1 MSYWED
7 RQEQAYLAAEQK
19 ANDYFKE
26 LEASF
31 RQAKREIEYVIN
43 DFYTRY
49 ADANGVSYQ
58 QAQRLLSK
66 AEIGDLNDYIKKV
79 YAHIGEFDLEVENM
93 SIKARITRYQALET
107 QVNAI
112 LNRLYAVDYEQLGGR
127 TLKEI
132 YEEGYFREW
141 FNIDQYKG
149 FHSNFAGISPE
160 LVDSYVS
167 YPFNGANFS
176 TRLWKQ
182 KDYLQA
188 QLMESMTTMMVT
200 GTHPRSLSR
209 DFAKKFNAREFDA
222 YRLLHTEGSFMASQ
236 ATHDIYKQDDVE
248 KYQVIATL
256 DSKTCG
262 ICGELDNKVF
272 DVDKAVAGVNMPPF
286 HCFCRCTDVPFYDAE
301 DLSGQT
307 RVARDADGNSIE
319 VPADMSYNEWKAQF
333 LDSEKDGSQKRRKR
347 TKQEL
352 QKNSEKYLET
362 VKKYSTRESKWS
374 GKIVVDD
381 EKCKA
386 EKIAGRKQW
395 NCDILLKTTASD
407 KVIIHEQLHACSGSY
422 LGPLTIIPYSGME
435 EASVELLARE
445 ICRAEGIPFREIF
458 NARVE
463 ALKNINNIVKI
474 REENLDFAISLFGK
488 DIRRRY
494 QWLEEKVE
502 KHVFSKPEDSE
513 KLKELLREVKGVKK

>member
-1 MSYWED
+1 MGYWED

-19 ANDYFKE
+19 ADAYFKE
-26 LEASF
+26 LKASF
-31 RQAKREIEYVIN
+31 RQAKREIEYAIN

-58 QAQRLLSK
+58 QAQLLLSK
-66 AEIGDLNDYIKKV
+66 AEIGDLNDYIKKA

-112 LNRLYAVDYEQLGGR
+112 LNNLYAVDYEQMGSK
-127 TLKEI
+127 TLKDI

-200 GTHPRSLSR
+200 GAHPRSLSR

-236 ATHDIYKQDDVE
+236 ATHDMYKQDEVE

-256 DSKTCG
+256 DSKTCE
-262 ICGELDNKVF
+262 ICRPHDTEVY
-272 DVDKAVAGVNMPPF
+272 DVVKAVVSVNMPPF
-286 HCFCRCTDVPFYDAE
+286 H
-301 DLSGQT
+301 
-307 RVARDADGNSIE
+307 
-319 VPADMSYNEWKAQF
+319 
-333 LDSEKDGSQKRRKR
+333 
-347 TKQEL
+347 
-352 QKNSEKYLET
+352 
-362 VKKYSTRESKWS
+362 
-374 GKIVVDD
+374 
-381 EKCKA
+381 
-386 EKIAGRKQW
+386 
-395 NCDILLKTTASD
+395 
-407 KVIIHEQLHACSGSY
+407 
-422 LGPLTIIPYSGME
+422 
-435 EASVELLARE
+435 
-445 ICRAEGIPFREIF
+445 
-458 NARVE
+458 
-463 ALKNINNIVKI
+463 
-474 REENLDFAISLFGK
+474 
-488 DIRRRY
+488 
-494 QWLEEKVE
+494 
-502 KHVFSKPEDSE
+502 
-513 KLKELLREVKGVKK
+513 